1 MNVFV
6 KRSLK
11 SNLVSRKIHSCFWKF
26 VGIKIYV
33 KFYPRM
39 VLCLCCSAKNDFL
52 FLFCWIRIKNNL
64 PLKRPLIKSLFKSND
79 DACMFLTT
87 KKSHVSSAN
96 YFGLYA
102 RLSAKSLLWI
112 KKKKGPRIEPW
123 APALTH
129 TQAEIWSLR
138 TTRCF
143 LLFKK

>member
-52 FLFCWIRIKNNL
+52 FLLCWIRIKNNL
-64 PLKRPLIKSLFKSND
+64 PLKPPLIKSLFESND
-79 DACMFLTT
+79 DACMFLTA
-87 KKSHVSSAN
+87 KKIHVSSAN
-96 YFGLYA
+96 NFGLYA
-102 RLSAKSLLWI
+102 RLSAKSLL
-112 KKKKGPRIEPW
+112 
-123 APALTH
+123 
-129 TQAEIWSLR
+129 
-138 TTRCF
+138 
-143 LLFKK
+143 